1 MGLRDDARPAHAI
14 SVSHLRTLA
23 CVALLF
29 ASCAGSAAVE
39 APPPK
44 VPLSLVPKSLQSG
57 TLKLY
62 ENTGKST
69 KAAFKTG
76 SRNALIGEGR
86 LWEIRDHQRLVGAL
100 EIATVRPKV
109 RLRSTKVRK
118 GIVNEVMPG
127 RVDELTVGDV
137 TVYST
142 SSNDKVVY
150 MWFGKKLFEILQ
162 LKGSTIDPEGL
173 LTDVVGYQTAT
184 DDRAEQLILD
194 VQ

>member
-1 MGLRDDARPAHAI
+1 MTRLRA
-14 SVSHLRTLA
+14 LA

-29 ASCAGSAAVE
+29 AACGSSAAEE

-44 VPLSLVPKSLQSG
+44 VPVSLVPRSLQHG

-62 ENTGKST
+62 ENTSKTTKS
-69 KAAFKTG
+69 AFKRG
-76 SRNALIGEGR
+76 SPNVLIGEGR

-100 EIATVRPKV
+100 EVATVRSKV
-109 RLRSTKVRK
+109 RLASSKVRK
-118 GIVNEVMPG
+118 GIVSEVMPG
-127 RVDELTVGDV
+127 RVDELSVGDV

-162 LKGSTIDPEGL
+162 LKGSTLDPEGL
-173 LTDVVGYQTAT
+173 LTDVVAYQTAT
-184 DDRAEQLILD
+184 DQRAELLILD
-194 VQ
+194 AQ